1 MAFCLQ
7 LSDRNF
13 GCGVPNDVFGEIIEA
28 KIVNAEDITSWSA
41 SNRNE
46 AIWVTGE
53 AGIRIQV
60 VNNSCVLSI
69 ATKGGETY
77 NLAYDPTITIVSSQE
92 FDNSAPNVGG
102 VSGDQRFV
110 IALKFVNGKHIV
122 VGLGAPLSLLSVEG
136 ANNASPSAT
145 LTFGVEDWQTGTTIY
160 GMTESAYNG

>member
-1 MAFCLQ
+1 MANCLQ
-7 LSDRNF
+7 LSDRGF
-13 GCGVPNDVFGEIIEA
+13 RCGVPNDVFGEIIEA

-53 AGIRIQV
+53 TWHIQGA
-60 VNNSCVLSI
+60 NNSIVLNI

-77 NLAYDPTITIVSSQE
+77 NLAYDPTITIVSPSE

-102 VSGDQRFV
+102 VSGDQGFV
-110 IALKFVNGKHIV
+110 IALKFANGKHIV
-122 VGLGAPLSLLSVEG
+122 IGLGAPLSLLSVEG
-136 ANNASPSAT
+136 ASNANPNAT